1 MSADR
6 EAAKAELR
14 SLLEAEQARADREL
28 RRIKIAWLISGL
40 SFASALVPWLLMG
53 GLVQFVLRNSGY
65 TAVVLVP
72 AWLALLGL
80 AAATFATVLF
90 MMRTLRTVL
99 GNIVERDAR
108 KNTRRP

>member
-1 MSADR
+1 MPADR

-14 SLLEAEQARADREL
+14 SMLEDEQARADREL
-28 RRIKIAWLISGL
+28 RRIKVAWLISGL
-40 SFASALVPWLLMG
+40 CFAAALVPWLFLG
-53 GLVQFVLRNSGY
+53 GRAQFVSLDSGY

-90 MMRTLRTVL
+90 MMRTLRAVL
-99 GNIVERDAR
+99 GTIVERDVR
-108 KNTRRP
+108 KNRRHG